1 VSLQPLRGTPLSR
14 SLVCLR
20 NADRA
25 AWLAWCCRKHSDW
38 DVSKA
43 APGAAAQPGAPGA
56 VQTDQVVVLC
66 GKKTTM
72 NAVVKLV
79 LGGCVPSLVPH
90 PLARGAF

>member
-1 VSLQPLRGTPLSR
+1 VARHSHGPSSACATLTARHGLPGA
-14 SLVCLR
+14 VE
-20 NADRA
+20 
-25 AWLAWCCRKHSDW
+25 HSDW

-90 PLARGAF
+90 PLARACF